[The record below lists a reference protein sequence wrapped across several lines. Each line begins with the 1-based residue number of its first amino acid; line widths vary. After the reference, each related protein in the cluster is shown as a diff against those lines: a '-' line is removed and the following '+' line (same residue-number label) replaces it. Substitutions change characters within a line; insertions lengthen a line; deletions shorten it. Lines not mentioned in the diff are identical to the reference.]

1 MSARLRLMYSSNIM
15 GCPSG
20 YGVQSASLL
29 PRLAE
34 LPEFGGEPGSL
45 AGRSNIA
52 QHAWYGLHGLKLNFR
67 GFEIY
72 PAFDDPY
79 GNDVIGAHTSH
90 FGANVVMTLIDVWVL
105 RQTAQQ
111 IAPALWLAWLPI
123 DHDPVPQQFLD
134 ALKGCHLP
142 LTYSKWGHK
151 MLTEAGVENHYI
163 PHGIEPSV
171 YRVNPD
177 RDEVRKFKRW
187 LTGDETCHLSVMVA
201 ANKGFPDRKWF
212 QGQVECW
219 RDFAKD
225 KVDPVTGKP
234 NAKIYI
240 HSLPTP
246 IHGGVDF
253 SVLAKQLGIEGQ
265 LIFPHPY
272 LYRLGYPTEHL
283 AYVYNAADVLM
294 AASMSEGFGIPI
306 VEAQACGCPVVTT
319 DFSAMPELVRWGH
332 TVDVA
337 DMVLTGMHS
346 YHALPSKASMT
357 DKLNRL
363 YEAWTV
369 CGGEW
374 PLAKRL
380 ATQDAIHAEY
390 NWDTIVNDQFKPLVA
405 RLAEEAP
412 PLDVRFQAGGVNVP
426 PPAPQALVDDV
437 TAFVN
442 AVNEGAQ
449 EQPKPKRRVA
459 PLTKIE
465 PEMTEQELL
474 NRYDAYQDDLLAE
487 RANGTGEAVT
497 A

>member
-1 MSARLRLMYSSNIM
+1 MSRLRLLYSSNAFW
-15 GCPSG
+15 CTSG
-20 YGVQSASLL
+20 YGVQGRSLL
-29 PRLAE
+29 PRLAN
-34 LPEFGGEPGSL
+34 LPEFGGRE
-45 AGRSNIA
+45 NIA
-52 QHAWYGLHGLKLNFR
+52 QFAWYGLDGGMHNVD
-67 GFEIY
+67 GFAIY
-72 PAFDDPY
+72 PKFDDPY
-79 GNDVIGAHTSH
+79 GNDVIGAHASH

-105 RQTAQQ
+105 RQTKQQ
-111 IAPALWLAWLPI
+111 VDPALWLAWLPI

-134 ALKGCHLP
+134 SLQGCHLP

-171 YRVNPD
+171 YRVIPD
-177 RDEVRKFKRW
+177 REEVRRFKKW

-212 QGQVECW
+212 QGQLECW

-225 KVDPVTGKP
+225 KP

-253 SVLAKQLGIEGQ
+253 PTLAKRLGIEGQ

-272 LYRLGYPTEHL
+272 LYRLGYPPEHL
-283 AYVYNAADVLM
+283 AFVYNAADVLM

-306 VEAQACGCPVVTT
+306 VEAQACGCPVVVT

-346 YHALPSKASMT
+346 YHALPSKASMV

-374 PLAKRL
+374 PISKRL

-412 PLDVRFQAGGVNVP
+412 PLDVRFQVGGVDMP
-426 PPAPQALVDDV
+426 QQAPQPLQDDV

-442 AVNEGAQ
+442 AVNEGVQ
-449 EQPKPKRRVA
+449 ETQPKPKRRVA
-459 PLTKIE
+459 PLV
-465 PEMTEQELL
+465 
-474 NRYDAYQDDLLAE
+474 AV
-487 RANGTGEAVT
+487 NGAGEAVM